1 MFSNDSYKEF
11 MKNHKA
17 KNDEII
23 PHTRIGDVEN
33 HNVYPGK
40 YHIPQEDLPEF
51 YKLYKD
57 HVFVKNNKE
66 YLTEKQMEKDP
77 VLCVDFDFR
86 YENTVQCRQHDS
98 DHIRNLIVVPYME
111 SLMELCE
118 FPEEICVEIPV
129 FIMEKPNMN
138 CLPEYTK
145 DGIHLII
152 GCRVDR
158 EVQKEIRKLVLARI
172 SKKNLQTSFNQFM
185 GRCH

>member
-1 MFSNDSYKEF
+1 MFSNNSYKEF

-17 KNDEII
+17 KDGEMVT
-23 PHTRIGDVEN
+23 HTRIGDVEN

-40 YHIPQEDLPEF
+40 YHIPSEDLPEF
-51 YKLYKD
+51 NRLCEE

-86 YENTVQCRQHDS
+86 YENTVQKRQHYFYN
-98 DHIRNLIVVPYME
+98 IMELICEPYIQ
-111 SLMELCE
+111 SLMEVCN
-118 FPEEICVEIPV
+118 FPENFDEIPV
-129 FIMEKPNMN
+129 IIMEKPNVN

-152 GCRVDR
+152 CCRVDR